1 MGTEEREGEEGTGA
15 GERDL
20 FRGIWAHMVVW
31 CCGQRERGSQ
41 EGDAD
46 GDAGAAGHE
55 AD

>member
-1 MGTEEREGEEGTGA
+1 MQERETYLGESGHTWWCGA
-15 GERDL
+15 VG
-20 FRGIWAHMVVW
+20 
-31 CCGQRERGSQ
+31 RERGSQ